1 MKNYYYILGLQNNAS
16 EQDIRTAYKKLSMLL
31 HPDRNGGD
39 KFFEDRFK
47 EIQEAYDTLSNASR
61 RSLYDEEL
69 LGYSKPQNTSGY
81 NTNPPSILQ
90 FEASKKAIAEGEL
103 VTIMW
108 RVTNAD
114 SVHIDPLGLMEASGT
129 KTIRLP
135 NMLGRPT
142 LTLTLTAT
150 NSYVQKS
157 QVREINIQN
166 KSFRQKSD
174 TIGIAQSQEQPRKEP
189 IRQTPPKNNS
199 TNSSNDT
206 PNQEQQPI
214 RRKNPTTVVA
224 VNKPP
229 KFDKETKRGFSSDDI
244 YTYIIILIM
253 AVIMVVMTIVV
264 YQLNSAK

>member
-16 EQDIRTAYKKLSMLL
+16 EQDVRIAYKKLSMLL

-69 LGYSKPQNTSGY
+69 LGYSKPQNTSAY
-81 NTNPPSILQ
+81 NSNPPSILQ

-135 NMLGRPT
+135 NMLGRSA

-150 NSYVQKS
+150 NTYVQKS
-157 QVREINIQN
+157 QQREIHIQN
-166 KSFRQKSD
+166 KSFRQKSG
-174 TIGIAQSQEQPRKEP
+174 TIGIAQPEEQVRTEP
-189 IRQTPPKNNS
+189 IRQNPPK
-199 TNSSNDT
+199 THQT
-206 PNQEQQPI
+206 A
-214 RRKNPTTVVA
+214 RTTSATTIVA
-224 VNKPP
+224 VKKPL
-229 KFDKETKRGFSSDDI
+229 KSDNENKRGVSSGDI
-244 YTYIIILIM
+244 YTYVIILIM
-253 AVIMVVMTIVV
+253 AVIMIVMAMVV

>member
-16 EQDIRTAYKKLSMLL
+16 EQDVRIAYKKLSMLL

-69 LGYSKPQNTSGY
+69 LSYSKPQNTSAY
-81 NTNPPSILQ
+81 NSNPPSILQ

-135 NMLGRPT
+135 NMLGRPA
-142 LTLTLTAT
+142 LALTLTAT
-150 NSYVQKS
+150 NTYVQKS
-157 QVREINIQN
+157 QQREIQIQN
-166 KSFRQKSD
+166 KSFRQKSG
-174 TIGIAQSQEQPRKEP
+174 TIGIGQPEEQVRAEP
-189 IRQTPPKNNS
+189 TRQTTPKNNQ
-199 TNSSNDT
+199 TQRTTTANT
-206 PNQEQQPI
+206 
-214 RRKNPTTVVA
+214 TTVVA
-224 VNKPP
+224 VKKPLKSDNENK
-229 KFDKETKRGFSSDDI
+229 RSFSSGDI

-253 AVIMVVMTIVV
+253 AVIMVVMAMVV